1 MEFLASRQLI
11 LPCSGQNT
19 YVIYKLHLSLDHLEL
34 WVSPF
39 LKHCPW
45 LETHFSSLC
54 EIVSFLQ
61 DFDTLFHKKS
71 EKPTS
76 PSQCYM
82 YSCEFEPTLSS
93 HVVSSVVHCGS

>member
-54 EIVSFLQ
+54 EIVSPSSKILTPYSTQ
-61 DFDTLFHKKS
+61 KVKNPPPLHSATCTVVNLSQPCLLMLF
-71 EKPTS
+71 
-76 PSQCYM
+76 Q
-82 YSCEFEPTLSS
+82 
-93 HVVSSVVHCGS
+93 V